1 MTVALYVGAIVG
13 CGLGAVARYLLG
25 RIDYQA
31 DFPWHTVI
39 ANTIASGL
47 VGALAALSSAHP
59 GWMLVL
65 GAGLGGGLSTFSSLA
80 VDAVE
85 LWNENRRRAATVYLV
100 ITCVFGFAFAA
111 AGWAI
116 ATTAAGA

>member
-1 MTVALYVGAIVG
+1 MNAALYVGAIIG
-13 CGLGAVARYLLG
+13 CGFGAVFRYVLG
-25 RIDYQA
+25 RIDYGA

-39 ANTIASGL
+39 ANAVASGL
-47 VGALAALSSAHP
+47 VGVLAALSTAHP

-80 VDAVE
+80 VDAIE
-85 LWNENRRRAATVYLV
+85 LWNEGRKRATISYLV
-100 ITCVFGFAFAA
+100 VTCILGFTFAA

-116 ATTAAGA
+116 ATTATA